1 MDFVGTDNLLQYNL
15 LQSPAGNGVEVESTS
30 CEDIE
35 DCNKSDDLSV
45 LSDDPNIL
53 TCTSNSA
60 LDEDVEAPSFC
71 SNFMYTTDQKRTVSL
86 LKILDHANAPNYTF
100 GEVLE
105 WARSAS
111 ADNYSYNP
119 VGGLSR
125 AKNVDA
131 LINSV
136 CNGKKL
142 LPFVQRVD
150 VDHGSPSDV
159 IGGVVSASATTLLS
173 HSAHD
178 DLTRQSLRWQASI
191 IHFF

>member
-1 MDFVGTDNLLQYNL
+1 
-15 LQSPAGNGVEVESTS
+15 
-30 CEDIE
+30 
-35 DCNKSDDLSV
+35 V
-45 LSDDPNIL
+45 LCDDPNIL

-71 SNFMYTTDQKRTVSL
+71 SNFMYPTDQKRTVSL

-125 AKNVDA
+125 AK
-131 LINSV
+131 
-136 CNGKKL
+136 KL
-142 LPFVQRVD
+142 MP
-150 VDHGSPSDV
+150 
-159 IGGVVSASATTLLS
+159 
-173 HSAHD
+173 
-178 DLTRQSLRWQASI
+178 
-191 IHFF
+191 

>member
-1 MDFVGTDNLLQYNL
+1 MDFVGKENL
-15 LQSPAGNGVEVESTS
+15 LQSPAGNGVGVESTS
-30 CEDIE
+30 CEHIV

-53 TCTSNSA
+53 TCTNSA
-60 LDEDVEAPSFC
+60 LDEDVEAPSFH
-71 SNFMYTTDQKRTVSL
+71 SNFMYTTNQKWTVSL
-86 LKILDHANAPNYTF
+86 LKILDHANAPDYTF

-119 VGGLSR
+119 VGGLSC

-136 CNGKKL
+136 RNGKRL
-142 LPFVQRVD
+142 LHFVQRVD
-150 VDHGSPSDV
+150 VHHGSPSDV
-159 IGGVVSASATTLLS
+159 IRFDIALHSCLETMHAFWKGVIEKVTKLILDSLPASK
-173 HSAHD
+173 
-178 DLTRQSLRWQASI
+178 
-191 IHFF
+191 

>member
-1 MDFVGTDNLLQYNL
+1 MDFVGTDNL

-30 CEDIE
+30 GEDIE

-45 LSDDPNIL
+45 FSDAPNIL
-53 TCTSNSA
+53 TCTNSA
-60 LDEDVEAPSFC
+60 LDEDVEAPSFR
-71 SNFMYTTDQKRTVSL
+71 SNFMYTTDQKWTVSL
-86 LKILDHANAPNYTF
+86 LKILDHANAPDYTF
-100 GEVLE
+100 GQVLE

-136 CNGKKL
+136 RNGK
-142 LPFVQRVD
+142 
-150 VDHGSPSDV
+150 
-159 IGGVVSASATTLLS
+159 
-173 HSAHD
+173 
-178 DLTRQSLRWQASI
+178 
-191 IHFF
+191 